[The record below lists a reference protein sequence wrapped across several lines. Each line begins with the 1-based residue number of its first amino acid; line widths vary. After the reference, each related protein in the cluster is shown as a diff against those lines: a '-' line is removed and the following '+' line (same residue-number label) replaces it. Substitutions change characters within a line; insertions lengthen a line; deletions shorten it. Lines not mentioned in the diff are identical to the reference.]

1 MIGIKL
7 KTSKKGVKMERK
19 KLFSSFFLILV
30 GLVFGVVLVTGFN
43 WVKPAHSSAQIGSS
57 NPLVNVNQDAQ
68 RLSEAFIQVANAVT
82 PIVVYIEVKSTT
94 NVELPED
101 HDFFFKEFPFFKDL
115 PKEFEQP
122 QVGSGSGV
130 IISSDGYIVTNNHV
144 VKDAK
149 TINVILNDKRKFSA
163 ELIGTDPLTDLA
175 VIKID
180 AKNLTPAYLG
190 NSDELKVGQW
200 VLAIGN
206 PLGLTS
212 TVTAG
217 IVSALGRGGLRL
229 IQDSYGI
236 EDFIQTDAAINPGN
250 SGGALVDLNGAVIG
264 INTAI
269 ASRTG
274 YYQGYGFAIPINIVK
289 TVAKDLIEFGK
300 VKRGYIGVQI
310 REVDDAVA
318 KAMGLG
324 KTRGVIVEGLVE
336 GGAAKDAGIEVG
348 DVILSVDGKEV
359 DKPNDLQGYIAGK
372 HAGDKVKLQIFRD
385 GKTFEKEI
393 TLRPRK
399 EDEQDTKPG
408 KKKEERKIDSN
419 LEIKT
424 YDEIGLTV
432 KNMSS
437 SDLKKYNVEN
447 GILITKVEPLSI
459 SADAGL
465 QQGLVIVE
473 VNKKKIDSV
482 KEFDEIISKKKGSA
496 ILLRVRDVQGN
507 ARFVGLEIPK

>member
-1 MIGIKL
+1 ME
-7 KTSKKGVKMERK
+7 SKK
-19 KLFSSFFLILV
+19 LLSTFSLILV
-30 GLVFGVVLVTGFN
+30 GAVFGVVLVTGFN
-43 WVKPAHSSAQIGSS
+43 WVKPGYTISQIGSP
-57 NPLVNVNQDAQ
+57 NPLVNVSQDVQ
-68 RLSEAFIQVANAVT
+68 KLNDAFVQVANAVT
-82 PIVVYIEVKSTT
+82 PTVVYIEVKTDGK
-94 NVELPED
+94 VFDIPED

-115 PKEFEQP
+115 PKRP
-122 QVGSGSGV
+122 QVGTGSGV

-149 TINVILNDKRKFSA
+149 SISVTLNDKRKFTA

-190 NSDELKVGQW
+190 NSDNIKVGQW

-217 IVSALGRGGLRL
+217 IISALGRGGLRL

-250 SGGALVDLNGAVIG
+250 SGGALVDLSGAVIG

-289 TVAKDLIEFGK
+289 TVTKDLIEYGK

-310 REVDDAVA
+310 REVDNATA
-318 KAMGLG
+318 KALGLE
-324 KTRGVIVEGLVE
+324 KTQGVIVESLVE
-336 GGAAKDAGIEVG
+336 GGAAKDAGIEEG
-348 DVILSVDGKEV
+348 DIILSIDERDVF
-359 DKPNDLQGYIAGK
+359 KPNDLQSYVASK
-372 HAGDKVKLQIFRD
+372 HAGDKVRLKVFRN
-385 GKTFEKEI
+385 GKTLEKEI

-399 EDEQDTKPG
+399 EDEADTQPV
-408 KKKEERKIDSN
+408 KKKEERKVDESIKS
-419 LEIKT
+419 KT
-424 YDEIGLTV
+424 YNELGLTV
-432 KNMSS
+432 QNLT
-437 SDLKKYNVEN
+437 SDELKRYKVEN
-447 GILITKVEPLSI
+447 GVLITAVESI
-459 SADAGL
+459 SPAYDAGL
-465 QQGLVIVE
+465 REGLVITE

-482 KEFDEIISKKKGSA
+482 KDFDEEISKKKGSA
-496 ILLRVRDVQGN
+496 VLLRVRDAQGN
-507 ARFVGLEIPK
+507 ARFIGLEIPK

>member
-1 MIGIKL
+1 
-7 KTSKKGVKMERK
+7 MERK
-19 KLFSSFFLILV
+19 KIYATLSLIFLGV
-30 GLVFGVVLVTGFN
+30 VFGVILATGFN
-43 WVKPAHSSAQIGSS
+43 WVKPGYGLSQIGSP
-57 NPLVNVNQDAQ
+57 NPLVNVNQDVQ
-68 RLSEAFIQVANAVT
+68 KLNEAFIKVAEAVT
-82 PIVVYIEVKSTT
+82 PTVVYIETKTDADIVDI
-94 NVELPED
+94 PD
-101 HDFFFKEFPFFKDL
+101 HEFFKDFPFFKDL
-115 PKEFEQP
+115 PKQP
-122 QVGSGSGV
+122 QVGTGSGV

-149 TINVILNDKRKFSA
+149 SISVVLNDKRKFTA

-190 NSDELKVGQW
+190 NSDDVKVGQW

-217 IVSALGRGGLRL
+217 IVSAIGRGGLRL

-274 YYQGYGFAIPINIVK
+274 YYQGYGFAIPVNIVK
-289 TVAKDLIEFGK
+289 TVAKDLIDFGK

-310 REVDDAVA
+310 REVDNATA
-318 KAMGLG
+318 KALGLE
-324 KTRGVIVEGLVE
+324 KTQGVIVESLVE
-336 GGAAKDAGIEVG
+336 GGAAKDAGIEEG
-348 DVILSVDGKEV
+348 DVILSIDGKEV
-359 DKPNDLQGYIAGK
+359 YKPNDLQSYVASK
-372 HAGDKVKLQIFRD
+372 HAGDKVKLKIFRN

-399 EDEQDTKPG
+399 EDEADAKPV
-408 KKKEERKIDSN
+408 KKKEERKVDETIQS
-419 LEIKT
+419 KT
-424 YDEIGLTV
+424 YKEIGLTV
-432 KNMSS
+432 KNMTS

-447 GILITKVEPLSI
+447 GILITGVEPI
-459 SADAGL
+459 STAFDAGL
-465 QQGLVIVE
+465 RDNLVIVE
-473 VNKKKIDSV
+473 VNRKKIDSV
-482 KEFDEIISKKKGSA
+482 KEFDEIVSKNKGSA
-496 ILLRVRDVQGN
+496 ILLRVRDAQGN

>member
-1 MIGIKL
+1 
-7 KTSKKGVKMERK
+7 MERK
-19 KLFSSFFLILV
+19 KLLATFSLIFIGIL
-30 GLVFGVVLVTGFN
+30 FGFIIATGFN
-43 WVKPAHSSAQIGSS
+43 WVKPGYTISQIGATSS
-57 NPLVNVNQDAQ
+57 GIDISQDVQ
-68 RLSEAFIQVANAVT
+68 KLNEAFIKVAEAVT
-82 PIVVYIEVKSTT
+82 PTVVYIEIKGESSSIQ
-94 NVELPED
+94 LPED

-115 PKEFEQP
+115 PKQP
-122 QVGSGSGV
+122 QMGTGSGV

-149 TINVILNDKRKFSA
+149 SITVILNDKRKFSA

-190 NSDELKVGQW
+190 NSDNIKVGQW

-217 IVSALGRGGLRL
+217 IISAIGRGGLRL

-274 YYQGYGFAIPINIVK
+274 YYQGYGFAIPVNIVK
-289 TVAKDLIEFGK
+289 TVAKDLIEYGK
-300 VKRGYIGVQI
+300 VRRGYIGVQI
-310 REVDDAVA
+310 REVDNATA
-318 KAMGLG
+318 KAVGLDQT
-324 KTRGVIVEGLVE
+324 KGVIVEGLVE
-336 GGAAKDAGIEVG
+336 GGAAKDAGIEEG
-348 DVILSVDGKEV
+348 DIILSVDGKEV
-359 DKPNDLQGYIAGK
+359 SKPNELQSYIASK
-372 HAGDKVKLQIFRD
+372 HAGDKVKLKIFRN
-385 GKTFEKEI
+385 GKTFDKEI

-399 EDEQDTKPG
+399 EDESDAKPI
-408 KKKEERKIDSN
+408 KKKEERKIDESI
-419 LEIKT
+419 ESKT
-424 YDEIGLTV
+424 YKEIGLTV

-447 GILITKVEPLSI
+447 GILITNVDPLS
-459 SADAGL
+459 SAYDAGL
-465 QQGLVIVE
+465 RDGLVIIE
-473 VNKKKIDSV
+473 VNRMKIDSV
-482 KEFDEIISKKKGSA
+482 KEFDNEVSKKKGSA
-496 ILLRVRDVQGN
+496 ILMRVKDAQGN

>member
-1 MIGIKL
+1 MHKKL
-7 KTSKKGVKMERK
+7 RIKMEK
-19 KLFSSFFLILV
+19 SKIFATLSLVLV
-30 GLVFGVVLVTGFN
+30 GVVFGAILVTGFN
-43 WVKPAHSSAQIGSS
+43 WVKPGFSTSQIGSP
-57 NPLVNVNQDAQ
+57 NPLVGVNQDVQ
-68 RLSEAFIQVANAVT
+68 KLNEVFVKVANAVT
-82 PIVVYIEVKSTT
+82 PTVVYIEVKTDGKF
-94 NVELPED
+94 LDIPE
-101 HDFFFKEFPFFKDL
+101 HEFFKDFPFFRDI
-115 PKEFEQP
+115 PKQP
-122 QVGSGSGV
+122 QVGTGSGV

-149 TINVILNDKRKFSA
+149 SISVTLNDKRKFSA

-190 NSDELKVGQW
+190 NSDDVKVGEW

-217 IVSALGRGGLRL
+217 IISAIGRGGLRL

-274 YYQGYGFAIPINIVK
+274 YYQGYGFAIPVNIVK
-289 TVAKDLIEFGK
+289 TVAKDLINYGR
-300 VKRGYIGVQI
+300 VRRGYIGVQI
-310 REVDDAVA
+310 REVDNATA
-318 KAMGLG
+318 KALGLD
-324 KTRGVIVEGLVE
+324 KTQGVIVEGLVD
-336 GGAAKDAGIEVG
+336 GGAAKDAGIEEG
-348 DVILSVDGKEV
+348 DVILSIDGKEIS
-359 DKPNDLQGYIAGK
+359 KPNELQSYVASK
-372 HAGDKVKLQIFRD
+372 HAADKVKLKIFRN

-399 EDEQDTKPG
+399 EDEAHTKPS
-408 KKKEERKIDSN
+408 KKNEERKIDETVES
-419 LEIKT
+419 KT
-424 YDEIGLTV
+424 YKEIGLTV
-432 KNMSS
+432 KNLTSTE
-437 SDLKKYNVEN
+437 LKKFNVDN
-447 GILITKVEPLSI
+447 GIIITKVEPI
-459 SADAGL
+459 SPAFDAGL
-465 QQGLVIVE
+465 REGLVIIE

-482 KEFDEIISKKKGSA
+482 KEFDDEVAKKKGSA
-496 ILLRVRDVQGN
+496 ILMRVRDAQGN
-507 ARFVGLEIPK
+507 ARYIGLDIPK

>member
-1 MIGIKL
+1 
-7 KTSKKGVKMERK
+7 MEKK
-19 KLFSSFFLILV
+19 KLLATLSLIFV
-30 GLVFGVVLVTGFN
+30 GVVFGVILATGFN
-43 WVKPAHSSAQIGSS
+43 WVKPGYGLSQIGSP
-57 NPLVNVNQDAQ
+57 NPLVNVSQDVQ
-68 RLSEAFIQVANAVT
+68 KLNEAFIKVAEAVT
-82 PIVVYIEVKSTT
+82 PTVVYIEVKT
-94 NVELPED
+94 NADIVEIPG
-101 HDFFFKEFPFFKDL
+101 HDFFKDFPFFKDL
-115 PKEFEQP
+115 PKQP
-122 QVGSGSGV
+122 QVGTGSGV

-149 TINVILNDKRKFSA
+149 SINVILNDKRKFTA
-163 ELIGTDPLTDLA
+163 ELVGTDPLTDLA

-190 NSDELKVGQW
+190 NSDDVKVGQW

-217 IVSALGRGGLRL
+217 IVSAIGRGGLRL

-289 TVAKDLIEFGK
+289 TVARDLINYGK

-310 REVDDAVA
+310 REVDNATA
-318 KAMGLG
+318 KALGLE
-324 KTRGVIVEGLVE
+324 KTQGVIVEGLVE
-336 GGAAKDAGIEVG
+336 GGAAKDAGIEEG
-348 DVILSVDGKEV
+348 DVILSIDGRDV
-359 DKPNDLQGYIAGK
+359 YKPNDLQSYVASK
-372 HAGDKVKLQIFRD
+372 NAGDKVKLKIFRN
-385 GKTFEKEI
+385 GKTFEREI

-399 EDEQDTKPG
+399 EDEADAKPVI
-408 KKKEERKIDSN
+408 KKEERKVDETLQS
-419 LEIKT
+419 KT
-424 YDEIGLTV
+424 YKEIGLTV
-432 KNMSS
+432 KNLTT

-447 GILITKVEPLSI
+447 GILITAVEPI
-459 SADAGL
+459 SSAFDAGL
-465 QQGLVIVE
+465 RDGLVIIE

-482 KEFDEIISKKKGSA
+482 KEFDEIISRNKGSA
-496 ILLRVRDVQGN
+496 VLLRVKDAQGN
-507 ARFVGLEIPK
+507 ARFIGLEIPK

>member
-1 MIGIKL
+1 
-7 KTSKKGVKMERK
+7 MEKK
-19 KLFSSFFLILV
+19 KLFATFSLIFV
-30 GLVFGVVLVTGFN
+30 GVVFGVMLATGFN
-43 WVKPAHSSAQIGSS
+43 WVKPGYGLSQIGSP
-57 NPLVNVNQDAQ
+57 NPLVNVSQDVQ
-68 RLSEAFIQVANAVT
+68 KLNEAFIKVAEAVT
-82 PIVVYIEVKSTT
+82 PTVVYIETKTDGKI
-94 NVELPED
+94 LDIPE
-101 HDFFFKEFPFFKDL
+101 HEFFKDFPFFKYL
-115 PKEFEQP
+115 PKQP
-122 QVGSGSGV
+122 QLGTGSGV

-149 TINVILNDKRKFSA
+149 SINVILNDKRKFTA

-190 NSDELKVGQW
+190 NSDDVKVGQW

-217 IVSALGRGGLRL
+217 IVSAIGRGGLRL

-274 YYQGYGFAIPINIVK
+274 YYQGYGFAIPVNIVK
-289 TVAKDLIEFGK
+289 TVAKDLIEYGK
-300 VKRGYIGVQI
+300 VRRGYIGVQI
-310 REVDDAVA
+310 REVDNATA
-318 KAMGLG
+318 KALGLE
-324 KTRGVIVEGLVE
+324 KTQGVIVEGLVE
-336 GGAAKDAGIEVG
+336 GGAAKDAGIEEG
-348 DVILSVDGKEV
+348 DVILSIDGKEV
-359 DKPNDLQGYIAGK
+359 YKPNDLQSYVASK
-372 HAGDKVKLQIFRD
+372 HAGDKVKLKIFRN

-399 EDEQDTKPG
+399 EDETDAKPT
-408 KKKEERKIDSN
+408 KKKEERKIDDTIQN
-419 LEIKT
+419 KT
-424 YDEIGLTV
+424 YKEIGLTV
-432 KNMSS
+432 KNLTSNE
-437 SDLKKYNVEN
+437 LKKYNVEN
-447 GILITKVEPLSI
+447 GILITAVEPI
-459 SADAGL
+459 SSAFDAGL
-465 QQGLVIVE
+465 REGLVIVE

-482 KEFDEIISKKKGSA
+482 KEFDEIVSKNKGSA
-496 ILLRVRDVQGN
+496 ILLRVRDAQGN

>member
-1 MIGIKL
+1 
-7 KTSKKGVKMERK
+7 MERK
-19 KLFSSFFLILV
+19 KLLATLSLILV
-30 GLVFGVVLVTGFN
+30 GVVFGVILATGFN
-43 WVKPAHSSAQIGSS
+43 WVKPGYGLSQIGSP
-57 NPLVNVNQDAQ
+57 NPLVNVNQDVQ
-68 RLSEAFIQVANAVT
+68 KLNEAFIKVAEAVT
-82 PIVVYIEVKSTT
+82 PTVVYIETKTDANMVDI
-94 NVELPED
+94 PD
-101 HDFFFKEFPFFKDL
+101 HDFFKDFPFFKDL
-115 PKEFEQP
+115 PKQP
-122 QVGSGSGV
+122 QVGTGSGV

-149 TINVILNDKRKFSA
+149 SISVILNDKRKFSA
-163 ELIGTDPLTDLA
+163 ELVGTDPLTDLA

-190 NSDELKVGQW
+190 NSEDVKVGQW

-217 IVSALGRGGLRL
+217 IVSAIGRGGLRL
-229 IQDSYGI
+229 IRDSYGI

-274 YYQGYGFAIPINIVK
+274 YYQGYGFAIPVNIVK
-289 TVAKDLIEFGK
+289 TVAKDLIDYGK

-310 REVDDAVA
+310 REVDNATA
-318 KAMGLG
+318 KALGLE
-324 KTRGVIVEGLVE
+324 KTQGVIVESLVE
-336 GGAAKDAGIEVG
+336 GGAAKDAGIEEG
-348 DVILSVDGKEV
+348 DVILSIDGKEV
-359 DKPNDLQGYIAGK
+359 YKPNDLQSYVASK
-372 HAGDKVKLQIFRD
+372 HAGDKVRLKIFRN

-399 EDEQDTKPG
+399 EDETDTKQV
-408 KKKEERKIDSN
+408 KKKEERKVDETLQS
-419 LEIKT
+419 KT
-424 YDEIGLTV
+424 YKEIGLTV

-447 GILITKVEPLSI
+447 GILITGVEPI
-459 SADAGL
+459 STAFDAGL
-465 QQGLVIVE
+465 RDGLVIIE

-482 KEFDEIISKKKGSA
+482 KEFDEIISKSKGSA
-496 ILLRVRDVQGN
+496 VLLRVRDAQGN